1 MARAA
6 SVALRALTDLL
17 RSRTGVTAQLAA
29 IRTAA
34 MLDRTEAPDPLV
46 LALNAGVEAE
56 DKATGSKYPQIL
68 VHLGKVRNLLTEK
81 YRKFS
86 GVVELVVEVR
96 VSHDR
101 LDMLDRSTLV
111 YTDSVVGVLEDCRG
125 EWSDCAFYS
134 GRYEIEY
141 GPVKRGG
148 RHFVQTTRISAPVEV
163 SLG

>member
-1 MARAA
+1 
-6 SVALRALTDLL
+6 LTDLL
-17 RSRTGVTAQLAA
+17 RSKNGVNARLSL
-29 IRTAA
+29 IRKEA
-34 MLDRTEAPDPLV
+34 MLDRTDAPDPV
-46 LALNAGVEAE
+46 VQALNAGVDME
-56 DKATGSKYPQIL
+56 DKATGTKYPQIL

-86 GVVELVVEVR
+86 GVAELVVEVR

-101 LDMLDRSTLV
+101 LDMLDRATLV

-125 EWSDCAFYS
+125 EWGDCVFYS
-134 GRYEIEY
+134 GRYEIDY
-141 GPVKRGG
+141 GPVRRGG